1 MLSSGEF
8 TVVRSE
14 HSPGWLAGWLM
25 QLILSV
31 YRKREYWPL
40 SSIRH
45 PVEVSSLLHN
55 PCVMRLLRRWSHTS
69 AAQVSPPVRTQG
81 LLGKG
86 QETPLESLLCAAGDW
101 AGPVGV
107 SACMQEG
114 LAYRPALFLER
125 RSEDDSSADKPKK
138 HRDPISWIA
147 SMEGKEGN
155 GRAGS
160 SEDAEKS
167 PSDQKLAGEKDSR
180 RATDQGPRG
189 DKEAVAG
196 GTSSRRQVVAKERT
210 NAAMKSDRYRHRQ
223 GCRRLAGDSIP
234 E

>member
-1 MLSSGEF
+1 
-8 TVVRSE
+8 
-14 HSPGWLAGWLM
+14 
-25 QLILSV
+25 
-31 YRKREYWPL
+31 
-40 SSIRH
+40 
-45 PVEVSSLLHN
+45 
-55 PCVMRLLRRWSHTS
+55 
-69 AAQVSPPVRTQG
+69 
-81 LLGKG
+81 
-86 QETPLESLLCAAGDW
+86 
-101 AGPVGV
+101 
-107 SACMQEG
+107 MQEG

-147 SMEGKEGN
+147 SMEGKDGN

-167 PSDQKLAGEKDSR
+167 PSDQELAGEKDLR

-196 GTSSRRQVVAKERT
+196 ATSSRRQVVAKERT

-223 GCRRLAGDSIP
+223 VDAVDWREIAFLISLRSAEYGNCSDEPLCNAPSLLFGLTSGP
-234 E
+234 GKGGWSWTWQFLLLHLMHLEPQLLYKCCMVSTLL